1 MKKKLLLILA
11 LCQLV
16 ISGIGAT
23 LGGGNSE
30 TTLTLVW
37 NDPSNTNTPIPKAPP
52 RPLVITQDGHILT
65 LPAQGNDHML
75 VLRDDTGT
83 VVYTT
88 FVPAGTTQIVLPST
102 LSGDF
107 EIRLVADTYY
117 YIGYILL

>member
-1 MKKKLLLILA
+1 MSCWGGA
-11 LCQLV
+11 LFSTIHAEEQDVYLQ
-16 ISGIGAT
+16 IIRETEIGQ
-23 LGGGNSE
+23 
-30 TTLTLVW
+30 
-37 NDPSNTNTPIPKAPP
+37 TNPKSPT
-52 RPLVITQDGHILT
+52 RPLVITQDGYILT
-65 LPAQGNDHML
+65 FPAQGNDHML
-75 VLRDDTGT
+75 VLRDDMGT